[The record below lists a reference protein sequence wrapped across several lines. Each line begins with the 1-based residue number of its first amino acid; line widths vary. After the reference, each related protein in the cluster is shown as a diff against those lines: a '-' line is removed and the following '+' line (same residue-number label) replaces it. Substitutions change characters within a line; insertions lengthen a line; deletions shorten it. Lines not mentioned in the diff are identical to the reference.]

1 MLNSRRMQHNEFINR
16 CGIHGQGQG
25 QGQLKYFKEIKQH
38 RYVLDQLVRQQ
49 ITLRYRRTFF
59 GYLWTLFNPLLMMS
73 VTAVVFSAIFKM
85 DLKTYAVFLFSG
97 VIAFNLFGTIVT
109 QCGKS
114 LVDNEQLIK
123 KIYIPKLL
131 FPLSVSITLLI
142 DSLLMFASLFFIILM
157 IGGNYSISIIGLIPA
172 YILLYLFAFGIGL
185 ITSVISVYFRDLL
198 QIITI
203 LMQALVFLSPV
214 YYKPDN
220 LGAKVQWL
228 MEINPLTQFI
238 ELFRSPIFS
247 ATFPAIEFY
256 IQAAI
261 YAALS
266 ISAGIW
272 FFNKHEH
279 RITFRM

>member
-1 MLNSRRMQHNEFINR
+1 M
-16 CGIHGQGQG
+16 
-25 QGQLKYFKEIKQH
+25 LKYFNEIKQH
-38 RYVLDQLVRQQ
+38 RNVLDQLVRQQ

-123 KIYIPKLL
+123 KIYVPKIL

-142 DSLLMFASLFFIILM
+142 DSLLMFVSLFFIILI

-172 YILLYLFAFGIGL
+172 FILLYLFAFGIGL

-228 MEINPLTQFI
+228 MELNPLTQFI

-247 ATFPAIEFY
+247 ATFPAIGFY

-266 ISAGIW
+266 FSAGIW